1 MKLSNKGF
9 TLIELLAVIAMI
21 SLVSS
26 ISIYFA
32 SDVIRKSREK
42 SYEVTVRNIE
52 SKASNYLVENGNR
65 LFYLSNGSNKE
76 YQCITV
82 KNLVDYGYLSNDVTK
97 SKVSDN
103 QNVKLDDYIYV
114 ERDEKNKTV
123 EKSNY
128 IYVSDYIYD
137 SICSKAVKA
146 TGDVSFAVE
155 PDINEWSKYKD
166 ITITYKLKK
175 TSYSLYDME

>member
-82 KNLVDYGYLSNDVTK
+82 KNLVYYGYLSNDVTK
-97 SKVSDN
+97 
-103 QNVKLDDYIYV
+103 
-114 ERDEKNKTV
+114 
-123 EKSNY
+123 
-128 IYVSDYIYD
+128 
-137 SICSKAVKA
+137 
-146 TGDVSFAVE
+146 
-155 PDINEWSKYKD
+155 
-166 ITITYKLKK
+166 
-175 TSYSLYDME
+175 